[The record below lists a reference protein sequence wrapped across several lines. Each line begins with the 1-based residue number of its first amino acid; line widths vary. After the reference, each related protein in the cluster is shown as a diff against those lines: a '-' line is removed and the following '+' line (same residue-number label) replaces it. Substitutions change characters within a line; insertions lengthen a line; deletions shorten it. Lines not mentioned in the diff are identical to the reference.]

1 MKCNP
6 FCLFVCLFLSFF
18 FLSFFLSILNFEN
31 FALKSGRRL
40 EAEHHDMQ
48 NAEDSDLSGF
58 LFVREED
65 DQSEVSCWNLKWCE
79 LGKKELKAV

>member
-1 MKCNP
+1 VNSDEIE
-6 FCLFVCLFLSFF
+6 LT
-18 FLSFFLSILNFEN
+18 
-31 FALKSGRRL
+31 SGRRL

-65 DQSEVSCWNLKWCE
+65 DQSDGSCWNLKWCE